1 VRVYEY
7 IYKIEVKGKII
18 DGKLTALD
26 IKDFFNKIEELYGD
40 FSYLY
45 YKMRAIK

>member
-1 VRVYEY
+1 MRVYEY

-26 IKDFFNKIEELYGD
+26 IKDFLIRLKSFMVIFLICI
-40 FSYLY
+40 
-45 YKMRAIK
+45 IK